1 MYNIYF
7 LFKVNKNQTAEMG
20 ASSLIEEETD
30 PSLGFAALHRHF
42 ALASGYRIKEE
53 PNEQDLL
60 ALQELLA

>member
-1 MYNIYF
+1 M
-7 LFKVNKNQTAEMG
+7 VEMG
-20 ASSLIEEETD
+20 ANPVVEEEID

-42 ALASGYRIKEE
+42 ALASSYRIKEE